1 MDDENVVAAI
11 LTAPI
16 ISKLAGSGG
25 DIPPEVAVSVYE
37 EVLIA
42 LRKVHKNDPK

>member
-1 MDDENVVAAI
+1 MDDNKIVAAI

-16 ISKLAGSGG
+16 LSNLGDDSS

-37 EVLIA
+37 EVLSA
-42 LRKVHKNDPK
+42 LQRRDKIENK